1 MKRII
6 TESIYDEQGRVIK
19 VITTEEDY
27 SDLTYTPYT
36 FPYNPLQR
44 PSAAPYTPSLNDV
57 IYAQQ
62 PPKALRAQFWAK
74 QRGILRDKTHI

>member
-57 IYAQQ
+57 IYCAAASQSAQSAVLGQ
-62 PPKALRAQFWAK
+62 TEGYFA
-74 QRGILRDKTHI
+74 